1 MDMHR
6 THPQGLR
13 QDPAGWD
20 ETQGRGKEGADLFL
34 MRRGL
39 FAHPE
44 VFLCSA
50 MMGISVGSTNRQ
62 DAAVDDAVLRKKE
75 QKDVELDKKILALR
89 KKNEALIRRYQEI
102 EEDKKRAEQEGMA
115 VTSRR
120 PKQDGLTITIT
131 KAHNDLKDAITQTEH
146 YGQDSPALS
155 LDKRVVSEKWGSPCP
170 TSPGF
175 GIGSEEE
182 EEEEEEEADHM
193 FTFRMG
199 KRMQLAVTMDNKA
212 KGKRI
217 VSEKRAESFP
227 GPGRAP
233 ELSEEE
239 TDHLVAFRRGRRMQ
253 IAITMDN
260 KEKREERRTA
270 EKRRSDSDRGPESE
284 HSRKDGG
291 KPVQKSLGDLS
302 FPMTGRERSEYIRW
316 KREREQIDL
325 ERLARHKNAKG
336 EWRRAWDVEKSE
348 HMFEEDFVKDGEPAL
363 DNPSNKKGG
372 RNARKF
378 QHKSFP
384 PDGRGGHHG
393 VNVSDPGPKA
403 VPAVSSRA
411 KGKDRLTGRA
421 RRWDAKEGEDM
432 SFLKDELD
440 GQRNLGADKRKSRSD
455 EGVEEDCTAELEEKG
470 KQPSLQDHGASS
482 SQWLRNG
489 KVQPAHNGQKEE
501 QRGVRSCSTEVSV
514 VSAGDSEPGPKPGK
528 ESVGEDASRKSGT
541 AGILQEKES
550 TEGTASQGSL
560 PSTVQ
565 ATRPGSQ
572 EALSLPVGANG
583 DGAGLGKHPASEQ
596 ESSENS
602 SNRHGG
608 DLDAAVGDRLDADQ
622 GQLVSKGGKEVT
634 QTTVL
639 EGQTLLLKGSED
651 AEGTEHH
658 EPSALGKTNSDKTV
672 VPEQDMAKSQSG
684 EGDQP
689 EDCKDKDSGDTHNL
703 QRLHQLA

>member
-1 MDMHR
+1 MQR
-6 THPQGLR
+6 PCEVAPLEPTESLQSSS
-13 QDPAGWD
+13 DP
-20 ETQGRGKEGADLFL
+20 GAK
-34 MRRGL
+34 
-39 FAHPE
+39 
-44 VFLCSA
+44 
-50 MMGISVGSTNRQ
+50 

-89 KKNEALIRRYQEI
+89 KKNEALIRRYQVCLAELNRKMNSIQVQACGKGISVFQEI

-155 LDKRVVSEKWGSPCP
+155 MDKRVVSEKWRSPCP
-170 TSPGF
+170 TNSGF
-175 GIGSEEE
+175 NIGSE

-217 VSEKRAESFP
+217 VSEKRSESFP
-227 GPGRAP
+227 GPGRVP
-233 ELSEEE
+233 DLSEEE
-239 TDHLVAFRRGRRMQ
+239 MDHLVAFRRGRRMQ

-260 KEKREERRTA
+260 KEKGEERRTA
-270 EKRRSDSDRGPESE
+270 EKRRSDSDRGPETE
-284 HSRKDGG
+284 HSRKQDGG
-291 KPVQKSLGDLS
+291 KPVQKSPGDLS

-316 KREREQIDL
+316 KRERDQIDL

-372 RNARKF
+372 
-378 QHKSFP
+378 
-384 PDGRGGHHG
+384 GHHG

-432 SFLKDELD
+432 SLLKDDLD
-440 GQRNLGADKRKSRSD
+440 GQRSLGVDRQKSRGD
-455 EGVEEDCTAELEEKG
+455 EGVEENCTAELEEKG
-470 KQPSLQDHGASS
+470 KQPNLQDHGASS
-482 SQWLRNG
+482 SQRLRSG
-489 KVQPAHNGQKEE
+489 KVQPAQNGQKEE
-501 QRGVRSCSTEVSV
+501 RRGARGCSTEVSV
-514 VSAGDSEPGPKPGK
+514 ANTGDSEPGPKPSK
-528 ESVGEDASRKSGT
+528 ESVGEDANGKPGT
-541 AGILQEKES
+541 ADISQEKEGTDS
-550 TEGTASQGSL
+550 TASQSSL
-560 PSTVQ
+560 LSTVQ
-565 ATRPGSQ
+565 GTRPGS
-572 EALSLPVGANG
+572 EETLSLPVGAS
-583 DGAGLGKHPASEQ
+583 GAGAELEIQPALEQ

-602 SNRHGG
+602 SNSHGG
-608 DLDAAVGDRLDADQ
+608 KLDTAAGDRLDEDQ
-622 GQLVSKGGKEVT
+622 GQLVSQGGEEVT
-634 QTTVL
+634 QTTAL
-639 EGQTLLLKGSED
+639 EGQALALKGSED

-658 EPSALGKTNSDKTV
+658 EPSPPGKASSDKTV
-672 VPEQDMAKSQSG
+672 VPEQAQQDTAKSQSG

-689 EDCKDKDSGDTHNL
+689 EDCKDKDSGDTHN
-703 QRLHQLA
+703 

>member
-1 MDMHR
+1 MSNMHR
-6 THPQGLR
+6 
-13 QDPAGWD
+13 A
-20 ETQGRGKEGADLFL
+20 
-34 MRRGL
+34 
-39 FAHPE
+39 
-44 VFLCSA
+44 
-50 MMGISVGSTNRQ
+50 

-155 LDKRVVSEKWGSPCP
+155 MDKRVVSEKWGSPCP

-175 GIGSEEE
+175 GIGSE

-217 VSEKRAESFP
+217 VSEKRTECFP
-227 GPGRAP
+227 GPGRVP
-233 ELSEEE
+233 DLSEEE

-260 KEKREERRTA
+260 KEKAEERRTA

-291 KPVQKSLGDLS
+291 KSGQKNPGELS

-316 KREREQIDL
+316 KRERDQIDL

-378 QHKSFP
+378 QHRSFP
-384 PDGRGGHHG
+384 PDGRGGGHHG

-432 SFLKDELD
+432 SFLKDDFD
-440 GQRNLGADKRKSRSD
+440 GQRSLGMDKRKSRGE
-455 EGVEEDCTAELEEKG
+455 EGVEENCTAELEEKV

-482 SQWLRNG
+482 SQRLRSG
-489 KVQPAHNGQKEE
+489 KVQSAHNGQKEE
-501 QRGVRSCSTEVSV
+501 RRGAKGFSVEASVAST
-514 VSAGDSEPGPKPGK
+514 GDLEPGPKPSK
-528 ESVGEDASRKSGT
+528 EGAGEDASQKPGSADT
-541 AGILQEKES
+541 AQEKEITDS
-550 TEGTASQGSL
+550 TAAQSSL
-560 PSTVQ
+560 PGTVQ
-565 ATRPGSQ
+565 ATRHGSQ
-572 EALSLPVGANG
+572 ETLALPLNS
-583 DGAGLGKHPASEQ
+583 DGAGLEKNTASEQ
-596 ESSENS
+596 ESSEDS
-602 SNRHGG
+602 SNSHGG
-608 DLDAAVGDRLDADQ
+608 KLDTAGDRLDAGQ
-622 GQLVSKGGKEVT
+622 GQLVRKRGEEVT
-634 QTTVL
+634 QNPAL
-639 EGQTLLLKGSED
+639 QGETLALRGGED
-651 AEGTEHH
+651 AEGTEHRG
-658 EPSALGKTNSDKTV
+658 EPLPPRKASSDKTV
-672 VPEQDMAKSQSG
+672 VSEQDAAKSQSR

-689 EDCKDKDSGDTHNL
+689 EDCHDKDSGEILN
-703 QRLHQLA
+703 

>member
-1 MDMHR
+1 MSNMHR
-6 THPQGLR
+6 
-13 QDPAGWD
+13 A
-20 ETQGRGKEGADLFL
+20 
-34 MRRGL
+34 
-39 FAHPE
+39 
-44 VFLCSA
+44 
-50 MMGISVGSTNRQ
+50 

-155 LDKRVVSEKWGSPCP
+155 MDKRIVSEKWVSPCP

-175 GIGSEEE
+175 GIGSE

-217 VSEKRAESFP
+217 VSEKRTECFP
-227 GPGRAP
+227 GPSRVP
-233 ELSEEE
+233 DLIEEE

-260 KEKREERRTA
+260 KEKAEERRTA
-270 EKRRSDSDRGPESE
+270 EKRRSDNDRGPENE
-284 HSRKDGG
+284 HNRKDGG
-291 KPVQKSLGDLS
+291 KSVQKGPGDLS

-316 KREREQIDL
+316 KRERDQIDL

-378 QHKSFP
+378 QHRSFP
-384 PDGRGGHHG
+384 PDGRGGGQHG
-393 VNVSDPGPKA
+393 VNVSDPGVKA

-432 SFLKDELD
+432 SFLKDDVD
-440 GQRNLGADKRKSRSD
+440 GQRSLGKDKRKSRGE
-455 EGVEEDCTAELEEKG
+455 EGVEENCTDELEEKV

-482 SQWLRNG
+482 SQRLQSG
-489 KVQPAHNGQKEE
+489 KVQSAHNGQKEE
-501 QRGVRSCSTEVSV
+501 RRGVKGFSTEASV
-514 VSAGDSEPGPKPGK
+514 ANTGDSEPGHKPSKEGNGEDTNGKPG
-528 ESVGEDASRKSGT
+528 SADIS
-541 AGILQEKES
+541 QEKES
-550 TEGTASQGSL
+550 TNSTASQSSL
-560 PSTVQ
+560 PRTVQ
-565 ATRPGSQ
+565 ATRRGS
-572 EALSLPVGANG
+572 EETLSLPMGANLDG
-583 DGAGLGKHPASEQ
+583 DGLEKITASEQ
-596 ESSENS
+596 KSTEEP
-602 SNRHGG
+602 SNGHGG
-608 DLDAAVGDRLDADQ
+608 KLDTAVGDRLDADQ
-622 GQLVSKGGKEVT
+622 GPLVRKGGEEAT
-634 QTTVL
+634 QDTAL
-639 EGQTLLLKGSED
+639 QGQTLALKGGED
-651 AEGTEHH
+651 AEGTEHRG
-658 EPSALGKTNSDKTV
+658 EPLPPGKANSDETV
-672 VPEQDMAKSQSG
+672 VSEQDTAKSQSR

-689 EDCKDKDSGDTHNL
+689 EDCKNKDSGDTLN
-703 QRLHQLA
+703 

>member
-1 MDMHR
+1 MSNMHR
-6 THPQGLR
+6 
-13 QDPAGWD
+13 A
-20 ETQGRGKEGADLFL
+20 
-34 MRRGL
+34 
-39 FAHPE
+39 
-44 VFLCSA
+44 
-50 MMGISVGSTNRQ
+50 

-131 KAHNDLKDAITQTEH
+131 KAHND
-146 YGQDSPALS
+146 
-155 LDKRVVSEKWGSPCP
+155 KRVVSEKWGSPCP

-175 GIGSEEE
+175 GIGSE

-217 VSEKRAESFP
+217 VSEKRSESFP
-227 GPGRAP
+227 GPGRVP
-233 ELSEEE
+233 DLSEEE
-239 TDHLVAFRRGRRMQ
+239 MDHLVAFRRGRRMQ

-260 KEKREERRTA
+260 KEKGEERRTA
-270 EKRRSDSDRGPESE
+270 EKRRSDSDRGPETE

-291 KPVQKSLGDLS
+291 KPVQKSPGDLS
-302 FPMTGRERSEYIRW
+302 FPMSGRERSEYIRW
-316 KREREQIDL
+316 KRERDQIDL

-378 QHKSFP
+378 QHRSFP
-384 PDGRGGHHG
+384 ADGRGGGHHG

-432 SFLKDELD
+432 SLLKDDLD
-440 GQRNLGADKRKSRSD
+440 GQRNLGADRRKSKGD
-455 EGVEEDCTAELEEKG
+455 EGVEENCTAELEEKG

-482 SQWLRNG
+482 SQRLRSG
-489 KVQPAHNGQKEE
+489 KVQPAQNGQKEE
-501 QRGVRSCSTEVSV
+501 QRGERGRSTEVSV
-514 VSAGDSEPGPKPGK
+514 ASTRDSEPGPKPSK
-528 ESVGEDASRKSGT
+528 ESVGEDANGKPGT
-541 AGILQEKES
+541 ADISQEKEGTDS
-550 TEGTASQGSL
+550 TASQSSL
-560 PSTVQ
+560 QSTVQ
-565 ATRPGSQ
+565 GSRPGS
-572 EALSLPVGANG
+572 EETLSLPVGANG
-583 DGAGLGKHPASEQ
+583 DGAGLEMQPASEQ

-602 SNRHGG
+602 SNSHGG
-608 DLDAAVGDRLDADQ
+608 KLDTAAGDRLEADQ
-622 GQLVSKGGKEVT
+622 GQLVSKGGEEVT
-634 QTTVL
+634 QTTAL
-639 EGQTLLLKGSED
+639 EGQALALKGSED

-658 EPSALGKTNSDKTV
+658 EPSPPGKASSDKTV
-672 VPEQDMAKSQSG
+672 VPEQDTAKSQSE

-689 EDCKDKDSGDTHNL
+689 EDCKDKDSGNTHN
-703 QRLHQLA
+703 

>member
-1 MDMHR
+1 MQHQCDA
-6 THPQGLR
+6 TLLESTKSLR
-13 QDPAGWD
+13 SSLD
-20 ETQGRGKEGADLFL
+20 
-34 MRRGL
+34 
-39 FAHPE
+39 
-44 VFLCSA
+44 SA
-50 MMGISVGSTNRQ
+50 AK

-131 KAHNDLKDAITQTEH
+131 KAHND
-146 YGQDSPALS
+146 
-155 LDKRVVSEKWGSPCP
+155 KRVVSEKWVSPCP

-175 GIGSEEE
+175 GIGS

-217 VSEKRAESFP
+217 VSEKRSECFA
-227 GPGRAP
+227 GPGRVP
-233 ELSEEE
+233 DLSEEE

-260 KEKREERRTA
+260 KEKAEERRTA
-270 EKRRSDSDRGPESE
+270 EKRRSDSDRGPETE

-291 KPVQKSLGDLS
+291 KPVQKSPGDLS

-316 KREREQIDL
+316 KRERDQIDL

-348 HMFEEDFVKDGEPAL
+348 HMFEEDFIKDGEPAL

-378 QHKSFP
+378 QHRSFP
-384 PDGRGGHHG
+384 PDGRGGGQHG
-393 VNVSDPGPKA
+393 VSVSDPGPKA

-421 RRWDAKEGEDM
+421 RRWDAKEDEDM
-432 SFLKDELD
+432 SLLKDD
-440 GQRNLGADKRKSRSD
+440 SDSQRSLGTDKRKSRSE
-455 EGVEEDCTAELEEKG
+455 EGVEENCTAELEEKV
-470 KQPSLQDHGASS
+470 KQPSPQDHGASS
-482 SQWLRNG
+482 SQRLRSG
-489 KVQPAHNGQKEE
+489 KVQSAHNGQKEE
-501 QRGVRSCSTEVSV
+501 RRGAKGFSTAST
-514 VSAGDSEPGPKPGK
+514 GDSESRPKPSKDGA
-528 ESVGEDASRKSGT
+528 GEDASGKPGT
-541 AGILQEKES
+541 ADISQEKES
-550 TEGTASQGSL
+550 TNSPASQSSL

-565 ATRPGSQ
+565 ATRHNS
-572 EALSLPVGANG
+572 EETLSLPMGVNL
-583 DGAGLGKHPASEQ
+583 DGAGLEKNTASEQ
-596 ESSENS
+596 ESTEGS
-602 SNRHGG
+602 SNSPGRKLDTAAG
-608 DLDAAVGDRLDADQ
+608 DGLDAGQ
-622 GQLVSKGGKEVT
+622 GQLVRKGGEEVT
-634 QTTVL
+634 QNTAL
-639 EGQTLLLKGSED
+639 QGQTLALKGGED
-651 AEGTEHH
+651 AEGTEHRG
-658 EPSALGKTNSDKTV
+658 EPLPPGKANFDETV
-672 VPEQDMAKSQSG
+672 VAEQDTAKSQPR

-689 EDCKDKDSGDTHNL
+689 EDRKDTDSGDALN
-703 QRLHQLA
+703 

>member
-1 MDMHR
+1 MSNMHR
-6 THPQGLR
+6 
-13 QDPAGWD
+13 A
-20 ETQGRGKEGADLFL
+20 
-34 MRRGL
+34 
-39 FAHPE
+39 
-44 VFLCSA
+44 
-50 MMGISVGSTNRQ
+50 

-131 KAHNDLKDAITQTEH
+131 KAHND
-146 YGQDSPALS
+146 
-155 LDKRVVSEKWGSPCP
+155 KRVVSEKWGSPCP

-175 GIGSEEE
+175 GIGSEEDE
-182 EEEEEEEADHM
+182 EEDEADHM

-217 VSEKRAESFP
+217 VSEKRTESFP
-227 GPGRAP
+227 GPGRVP
-233 ELSEEE
+233 DLSEEE

-260 KEKREERRTA
+260 KEKGEERRTA

-291 KPVQKSLGDLS
+291 KPVQKSPGDVS

-316 KREREQIDL
+316 KRERDQIDL

-363 DNPSNKKGG
+363 DNPSSKKGG

-378 QHKSFP
+378 QHRSFP
-384 PDGRGGHHG
+384 ADGRGGGHHG

-432 SFLKDELD
+432 SLVKDDLD
-440 GQRNLGADKRKSRSD
+440 GQRSLGVDRRKSRGD
-455 EGVEEDCTAELEEKG
+455 EGVEENCTAELEEKG

-482 SQWLRNG
+482 SQQLQSG
-489 KVQPAHNGQKEE
+489 KVQPAQNGQKEE
-501 QRGVRSCSTEVSV
+501 QRGVRGCSTEVSV
-514 VSAGDSEPGPKPGK
+514 ASAGDSEPGPKPSK
-528 ESVGEDASRKSGT
+528 ENVGEDANGKPGT
-541 AGILQEKES
+541 ADVSREES
-550 TEGTASQGSL
+550 TDSTASQSSL
-560 PSTVQ
+560 QNTLQ
-565 ATRPGSQ
+565 GTRPGS
-572 EALSLPVGANG
+572 EETLSLPMGMNV
-583 DGAGLGKHPASEQ
+583 DGAGLEKQPASEQ
-596 ESSENS
+596 ECSENS
-602 SNRHGG
+602 SNSHGG
-608 DLDAAVGDRLDADQ
+608 KLDTAAGDRLDADQ
-622 GQLVSKGGKEVT
+622 GQLVSRGGEEVT
-634 QTTVL
+634 HSSAL
-639 EGQTLLLKGSED
+639 EGQALELQGSED

-658 EPSALGKTNSDKTV
+658 KPSPPGKASSDKAV
-672 VPEQDMAKSQSG
+672 EPEQDTAKSQSG
-684 EGDQP
+684 EGDQR
-689 EDCKDKDSGDTHNL
+689 EDCKDKDSGDTHN
-703 QRLHQLA
+703 

>member
-1 MDMHR
+1 MQHPCEVAPLELTEILQSSSNPAAKLCSGIRRAPPPMSNMHR
-6 THPQGLR
+6 
-13 QDPAGWD
+13 A
-20 ETQGRGKEGADLFL
+20 
-34 MRRGL
+34 
-39 FAHPE
+39 
-44 VFLCSA
+44 
-50 MMGISVGSTNRQ
+50 
-62 DAAVDDAVLRKKE
+62 DAAVDEAVLRKKE

-131 KAHNDLKDAITQTEH
+131 KAHND
-146 YGQDSPALS
+146 
-155 LDKRVVSEKWGSPCP
+155 KRVVSEKWGSPCP

-175 GIGSEEE
+175 GIGSE

-212 KGKRI
+212 KSKRI
-217 VSEKRAESFP
+217 VSEKHAESFP
-227 GPGRAP
+227 GPGRMP
-233 ELSEEE
+233 DLSEEE
-239 TDHLVAFRRGRRMQ
+239 MDHLVAFRRGRRMQ

-260 KEKREERRTA
+260 KEKGEERRTA
-270 EKRRSDSDRGPESE
+270 EKRRSDSDRGPETE

-291 KPVQKSLGDLS
+291 KPVQKSPGDLS

-316 KREREQIDL
+316 KRERDQIDL

-363 DNPSNKKGG
+363 DNPSSKKGG

-378 QHKSFP
+378 QHRSFP
-384 PDGRGGHHG
+384 VDGRGGGHHG
-393 VNVSDPGPKA
+393 VNVSNPGPKA

-432 SFLKDELD
+432 SLVKDDLD
-440 GQRNLGADKRKSRSD
+440 GQRSLGMDRRKSRGD
-455 EGVEEDCTAELEEKG
+455 EGVEENCTAELEEKG
-470 KQPSLQDHGASS
+470 KQPSLQDHRASS
-482 SQWLRNG
+482 SQRLRSG
-489 KVQPAHNGQKEE
+489 KVQPAQNGQKEE
-501 QRGVRSCSTEVSV
+501 RRGVRGCSTEVSV
-514 VSAGDSEPGPKPGK
+514 ASAGDSEPGPKPSK
-528 ESVGEDASRKSGT
+528 ESVGEDANGKPGT
-541 AGILQEKES
+541 ADISQEKES
-550 TEGTASQGSL
+550 TDSTALQSSL
-560 PSTVQ
+560 QSTVQ
-565 ATRPGSQ
+565 GTRPGS
-572 EALSLPVGANG
+572 EEILSQSVGVNV
-583 DGAGLGKHPASEQ
+583 DGAGLEKLPASEQ

-602 SNRHGG
+602 SSSHGEK
-608 DLDAAVGDRLDADQ
+608 LDTAAGDRLDADQ
-622 GQLVSKGGKEVT
+622 GQLVSKGEEEVI
-634 QTTVL
+634 QTTAP
-639 EGQTLLLKGSED
+639 EGQALALQGSED

-658 EPSALGKTNSDKTV
+658 EPLPPGKASSDKAV

-689 EDCKDKDSGDTHNL
+689 EDCKDKDSGDTHN
-703 QRLHQLA
+703 

>member
-1 MDMHR
+1 MSNMHR
-6 THPQGLR
+6 T
-13 QDPAGWD
+13 
-20 ETQGRGKEGADLFL
+20 
-34 MRRGL
+34 
-39 FAHPE
+39 
-44 VFLCSA
+44 
-50 MMGISVGSTNRQ
+50 

-120 PKQDGLTITIT
+120 PRQDGLTITIT
-131 KAHNDLKDAITQTEH
+131 KAHND
-146 YGQDSPALS
+146 
-155 LDKRVVSEKWGSPCP
+155 KRVVSEKRGCPCP

-175 GIGSEEE
+175 SIGSE

-227 GPGRAP
+227 GAGRVP
-233 ELSEEE
+233 ELGEEE
-239 TDHLVAFRRGRRMQ
+239 MDHLVAFRRGRRMQ

-260 KEKREERRTA
+260 KEKAEERRTA

-291 KPVQKSLGDLS
+291 KPVQKSPGDLN
-302 FPMTGRERSEYIRW
+302 FPMSGRERSEYIRW
-316 KREREQIDL
+316 KRERDQIDL

-348 HMFEEDFVKDGEPAL
+348 HMFEEDFVKDGQPAL

-384 PDGRGGHHG
+384 DGRGGGHHG

-403 VPAVSSRA
+403 VSAVSSRA

-421 RRWDAKEGEDM
+421 RRWDAKEGEDI
-432 SFLKDELD
+432 SLLKDDLD
-440 GQRNLGADKRKSRSD
+440 GQRSLGMDRQKSRGD
-455 EGVEEDCTAELEEKG
+455 EGMEENCTAELEEKG

-482 SQWLRNG
+482 SQQLPSE
-489 KVQPAHNGQKEE
+489 KVQPAQNGQKEE
-501 QRGVRSCSTEVSV
+501 QRGMRGCSTEVSV
-514 VSAGDSEPGPKPGK
+514 ASTGDSEPGPKPSK
-528 ESVGEDASRKSGT
+528 ESAGEDASGKPGPADIS
-541 AGILQEKES
+541 QEEGS
-550 TEGTASQGSL
+550 TDSTASESSL
-560 PSTVQ
+560 QSTVQ
-565 ATRPGSQ
+565 GTRPGSK
-572 EALSLPVGANG
+572 ETLSLPMGANV
-583 DGAGLGKHPASEQ
+583 DGAALEKQPASEQ
-596 ESSENS
+596 ESSGNS
-602 SNRHGG
+602 SNSHGG
-608 DLDAAVGDRLDADQ
+608 KPDTAAGDRLDAQ
-622 GQLVSKGGKEVT
+622 EGQLVSKGGEEVT
-634 QTTVL
+634 QTTAL
-639 EGQTLLLKGSED
+639 EGQALALKGSED

-658 EPSALGKTNSDKTV
+658 EPSPPGKASSDKTV
-672 VPEQDMAKSQSG
+672 VPEQDTAKSQSG

-689 EDCKDKDSGDTHNL
+689 EDSKDKDSGDTHN
-703 QRLHQLA
+703 

>member
-1 MDMHR
+1 MQ
-6 THPQGLR
+6 HPCEVEPMESLQSSS
-13 QDPAGWD
+13 DP
-20 ETQGRGKEGADLFL
+20 GAK
-34 MRRGL
+34 
-39 FAHPE
+39 
-44 VFLCSA
+44 
-50 MMGISVGSTNRQ
+50 

-131 KAHNDLKDAITQTEH
+131 KAHND
-146 YGQDSPALS
+146 
-155 LDKRVVSEKWGSPCP
+155 KRVVSEKWGSPCP

-175 GIGSEEE
+175 GVGSE

-217 VSEKRAESFP
+217 VSEKRTESFP

-233 ELSEEE
+233 DLSEEE
-239 TDHLVAFRRGRRMQ
+239 MDHLVAFRRGRRMQ

-260 KEKREERRTA
+260 KEKAEERRTA

-291 KPVQKSLGDLS
+291 KPVQKSPGDLS

-316 KREREQIDL
+316 KRERDQIDL

-348 HMFEEDFVKDGEPAL
+348 HMFEEDFVKDGQPAL

-372 RNARKF
+372 RNAKKF
-378 QHKSFP
+378 QHRSFP
-384 PDGRGGHHG
+384 AEGRGGGHHG

-432 SFLKDELD
+432 SLLKDDLD
-440 GQRNLGADKRKSRSD
+440 GQKSLGVERRKSRGD
-455 EGVEEDCTAELEEKG
+455 EEVEENCTAELEEKG

-482 SQWLRNG
+482 SQQLRSG
-489 KVQPAHNGQKEE
+489 KVQPAQNGQKEE
-501 QRGVRSCSTEVSV
+501 QRGMRDCSTEVSV
-514 VSAGDSEPGPKPGK
+514 ASAGDSEPGPKPSN
-528 ESVGEDASRKSGT
+528 ESVGEDASGKPGT
-541 AGILQEKES
+541 TDISQEKES
-550 TEGTASQGSL
+550 TDSTTSQSSL
-560 PSTVQ
+560 QSTVQ
-565 ATRPGSQ
+565 GSRPGSK
-572 EALSLPVGANG
+572 ETSSLPVGVNV
-583 DGAGLGKHPASEQ
+583 DGAGLEKQPASEQ

-602 SNRHGG
+602 SNNHGG
-608 DLDAAVGDRLDADQ
+608 ELDTAAGDRLDADQ
-622 GQLVSKGGKEVT
+622 GQLVSRGGEEVT
-634 QTTVL
+634 QTTAL
-639 EGQTLLLKGSED
+639 EGQALALKGSED
-651 AEGTEHH
+651 AGGTEHH
-658 EPSALGKTNSDKTV
+658 EPSPQGKASSDGTV
-672 VPEQDMAKSQSG
+672 VPEQDTAKSQSG

-689 EDCKDKDSGDTHNL
+689 EDCKDKDSGDTHN
-703 QRLHQLA
+703 